1 MPVPINRPPMMPIMK
16 AIRESPTLRLQSQP
30 AAAPVTA
37 PAAMAVSRVNS
48 ISDSPSDPEYNGN
61 GMVTFPFPRETANDP
76 NFPLLKTM
84 RQVTN

>member
-1 MPVPINRPPMMPIMK
+1 
-16 AIRESPTLRLQSQP
+16 
-30 AAAPVTA
+30 
-37 PAAMAVSRVNS
+37 MAVSRVNS